1 MLLIII
7 IIIVTN
13 IFDEFWRD
21 EMGKKKKIIII
32 IVSIILIVALVV
44 SITVMAVHKKSND
57 IVLYDNV
64 KIITQN
70 DTDKIPTEVK
80 ENELVFDNNQ
90 NFSNGDVIVAG
101 ILSTSPNGFI
111 RKVVSTDT
119 ENGKYIVK
127 TSYACLTDVFKKA
140 HIDRAFEIS
149 YESVTPT
156 KNNLIN
162 INSCINTLAVGNG
175 SSKSN
180 DSFIE
185 FDFDKKLGN
194 NISVNGTVKYKPYL
208 ILKFD
213 IEDKQIDFNMYL
225 KNTTNGKLLTELS
238 SNNGV
243 DNSINLLNE
252 DLPPIEFTV
261 GTVPVVITNS
271 LEVSLNGSGDVQGS
285 LSNEITLDHESE
297 TGFNYNS
304 SNGVT
309 EIKNNKYLGKG
320 MEWSTESDVSSDIE
334 IGINLCLTSK
344 LYDVSGFDL
353 TAGVFGCAD
362 AELKINPNNK
372 FNDIKFMGKINL
384 SIKPKLNGNIIVTEP
399 VIDNLLF
406 EQEIFAK
413 ELKPLWEKNW
423 ENNTAVIGNNSMIS
437 ILVFEPG
444 WPALSVPDEY
454 KDMKWWDKSS
464 KTELASFYETE
475 AVKALKGNANTKW
488 LLENDTFSD
497 KKYTDGQDD
506 VQGLNLSYYEVT
518 YKNKSDINCSLICSP
533 FTRWNGAFAKI
544 YINEKY
550 FTTVEFLSDI
560 ELMKEYKWDICSI
573 KNYKLNIVN
582 SITSLGEQKVEE
594 TTAPKVKPHMNG
606 VLMVLN
612 YGYCQ
617 KLSLSTI
624 DDDLYLEEKPKDSKG
639 YKIPN
644 NTLVSTALDL
654 YYKDKNYATVSVV
667 DYDCSTIEKLN
678 SLYINSDRTYKTK
691 YFTVDDYT
699 YSYMQSDKGEI
710 LPMVRAQLYIGGMCL
725 YPVVDFN
732 NDIKSEKELKRIL
745 KGLNWS
751 YEWQLNNSN

>member
-1 MLLIII
+1 
-7 IIIVTN
+7 
-13 IFDEFWRD
+13 
-21 EMGKKKKIIII
+21 MGKKKKIIIT
-32 IVSIILIVALVV
+32 IVSIILIIALIV
-44 SITVMAVHKKSND
+44 SIIAMVVHKKSND

-70 DTDKIPTEVK
+70 DTNKIPNEVK
-80 ENELVFDNNQ
+80 ENELVFENNQ

-101 ILSTSPNGFI
+101 ILPTSLNGFI
-111 RKVVSTDT
+111 RKVISTDT
-119 ENGKYIVK
+119 KNGKYVVK

-140 HIDRAFEIS
+140 HIDRVFEIS
-149 YESVTPT
+149 DESVTPT
-156 KNNLIN
+156 KSSSMN

-180 DSFIE
+180 DSFIT
-185 FDFDKKLGN
+185 FDFNKYLEN
-194 NISVNGTVKYKPYL
+194 NISVDGTVKYKPYL
-208 ILKFD
+208 IVKFD

-225 KNTTNGKLLTELS
+225 KNTTSGKLSTELS
-238 SNNGV
+238 SNSGF
-243 DNSINLLNE
+243 DGSINILSE
-252 DLPPIEFTV
+252 DLPPIEFAV
-261 GTVPVVITNS
+261 GTVPIVIANS
-271 LEVSLNGSGDVQGS
+271 LGVSLDGSGNVQGS
-285 LSNEITLDHESE
+285 LSNEIILDYESE

-304 SNGVT
+304 SNGVS

-320 MEWSTESDVSSDIE
+320 MEWSTESNATASAE
-334 IGINLCLTSK
+334 IGLNLHLTSK
-344 LYDVSGFDL
+344 LYDISGIDL
-353 TAGVFGCAD
+353 AAGVFGCANAD
-362 AELKINPNNK
+362 LKINSNNK
-372 FNDIKFMGKINL
+372 FNDMKFMGKINL
-384 SIKPKLNGNIIVTEP
+384 SIKPKLNGKIIVTEP
-399 VIDNLLF
+399 VIDKSLF

-413 ELKPLWEKNW
+413 ELNPLWEKNW
-423 ENNTAVIGNNSMIS
+423 ENNTAVIGKNSKIS

-444 WPALSVPDEY
+444 WPALSIPDEY
-454 KDMKWWDKSS
+454 KDIKWWDKSS
-464 KTELASFYETE
+464 KTEMASFYETE

-533 FTRWNGAFAKI
+533 FTRWHGAFAKI
-544 YINEKY
+544 YIDEKY
-550 FTTVEFLSDI
+550 FTTVEFTSDI

-573 KNYKLNIVN
+573 KNNKLNIVN
-582 SITSLGEQKVEE
+582 STTYLGEQKVEE
-594 TTAPKVKPHMNG
+594 TTEPKVKPHMNG
-606 VLMVLN
+606 VLMVWN

-624 DDDLYLEEKPKDSKG
+624 DDDLYLEEKPKDSKN

-644 NTLVSTALDL
+644 NTLVSTSLDL
-654 YYKDKNYATVSVV
+654 YYKDVNYATVSIV

-678 SLYINSDRTYKTK
+678 SSYIKSDRTYETK
-691 YFTVDDYT
+691 HFTVDDYT

-732 NDIKSEKELKRIL
+732 NDVKSEKELKKIL
-745 KGLNWS
+745 KGLDWS
-751 YEWQLNNSN
+751 YEWQLNNNN